1 MGSMATVPLAL
12 QKIDH
17 EYVLFGVAALICL
30 AAFGGL
36 ILKPALDSY
45 GRIWE
50 KAAATVLS
58 LFVLAALVVLGV
70 VLGLVIV
77 INYNTIVELLH
88 GK

>member
-1 MGSMATVPLAL
+1 VLPLAL
-12 QKIDH
+12 QRIDH
-17 EYVLFGVAALICL
+17 EYLLFGVAAAICL

-58 LFVLAALVVLGV
+58 LFVLAALVVAGV
-70 VLGLVIV
+70 VLGLLIV
-77 INYNTIVELLH
+77 INYNTIVEFLH